1 MLRTANDGEL
11 RAADASKKVVL
22 TGWAAKIRNLGAIV
36 FLDLRDR
43 YGLTQIRI
51 DPELFKKQEI
61 RNEYCLQ
68 VEGTVQIRE
77 EKNPSLAT
85 GEIEVVAEKIHVF
98 APAQNTPFIIAD
110 KTDALED
117 TRLKTRYLDLRRPC
131 LQKNLMIRHLA
142 LKAARDYLESKG
154 FLEVETPTLV
164 RSTPEGARDYLVPSR
179 TFPGEFYALPQSPQL
194 FKQLLMIAGMD
205 RYYQVA
211 RCYRDEDLRADR
223 QPEFTQIDCEMSF
236 IERED
241 VLSVIEGMLDKVF
254 KDVLNVNLEKF
265 TRISYMDAINIYGS
279 DKPDLRFE
287 MKLSNVT
294 SILQKGTFEAYQ
306 GKTIKALVVPS
317 YATKASRKKMDEDN
331 NLAKKFRVHGVSF
344 FKVENGALE
353 GSLAKYFTPEILN
366 ELAVFLKA
374 KEGDLI
380 IVGADEEEGKISVA
394 LGALRSA
401 YGKELG
407 LTDPNV
413 YKPLFVLD
421 WPLFERE
428 DDGHYESLSNPFTR
442 PRDEDLPLLKTDP
455 TKVLSYAYDTVINGL
470 ELSSGSLRIY
480 DGNLQKEVFELLGL
494 SKDDIKN
501 RFGFFVDAFNYG
513 TPPHG
518 GFAIGVERLSMVLC
532 QTDNVR
538 DVVAFPKNLQA
549 ADMMCQ
555 APSSVPEENLKILG
569 IQVAEKKD

>member
-1 MLRTANDGEL
+1 MLRTVNNGEL
-11 RAADASKKVVL
+11 REKDAGKKVIM

-68 VEGTVQIRE
+68 IQGTVQIRE

-85 GEIEVVAEKIHVF
+85 GSIEVAAEEIHVF

-142 LKAARDYLESKG
+142 LKAARDFLEDKG

-241 VLSVIEGMLDKVF
+241 VLMVIEGMLDKVF

-265 TRISYMDAINIYGS
+265 ARISYTDAINIYGS

-306 GKTIKALVVPS
+306 GKTIKALVVKG
-317 YATKASRKKMDEDN
+317 YASKASRKKMDEDN

-344 FKVENGALE
+344 FKVENGALD
-353 GSLAKYFTPEILN
+353 GSLAKYFTPEVLN
-366 ELAVFLKA
+366 ELAGFLKVQ
-374 KEGDLI
+374 EGDLV
-380 IVGADEEEGKISVA
+380 IVGADEQESKISVA

-442 PRDEDLPLLKTDP
+442 PRDEDLKYLKTDP

-494 SKDDIKN
+494 SQDDIKN

-555 APSSVPEENLKILG
+555 APSEVPDDNLKILG
-569 IQVAEKKD
+569 IQVAGKKD